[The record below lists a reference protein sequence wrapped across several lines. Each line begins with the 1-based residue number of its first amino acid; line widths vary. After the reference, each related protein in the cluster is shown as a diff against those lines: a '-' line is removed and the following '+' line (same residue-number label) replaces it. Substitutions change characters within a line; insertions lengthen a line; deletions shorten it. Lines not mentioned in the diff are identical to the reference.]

1 MARTSS
7 LAKPVVDYRK
17 LKEGETSL
25 LNEGFALL
33 MCFRQ
38 SSVKI
43 KRAPNIL
50 ALHLKRFKY
59 IWNDSGV
66 FMRKLSYRINFG
78 SQLKLFNM
86 SEDSETPD
94 RLYELFAVLVHI
106 GG

>member
-1 MARTSS
+1 MRIWKS
-7 LAKPVVDYRK
+7 LSFCAYTYPYSD
-17 LKEGETSL
+17 
-25 LNEGFALL
+25 
-33 MCFRQ
+33 
-38 SSVKI
+38 SVKI

-59 IWNDSGV
+59 IWNDNGV

-94 RLYELFAVLVHI
+94 RLYELIAVLVHI